1 MKQIFSLPYG
11 WLVPAVLL
19 LTACS
24 TEPKPVPYGNA
35 NCTHCSMTITDV
47 RYGAELVND
56 KGKPSFFDA
65 VECLAAY
72 VNRKPEEGRKASFLM
87 VTDFSNPTE
96 LIPVNSAHFVRSA
109 ALPSP
114 MGMNLLAVS
123 TQEAARKIQ
132 QEQGAELLTWG
143 QVLAIVKNDEKL
155 H

>member
-1 MKQIFSLPYG
+1 MKRILSFPYS
-11 WLVPAVLL
+11 WIMPAILL

-24 TEPKPVPYGNA
+24 TAPKPVPYGNA
-35 NCTHCSMTITDV
+35 NCTHCSMTIADV

-56 KGKPSFFDA
+56 KGKPFFFDA

-72 VNRKPEEGRKASFLM
+72 VNSKPEEGQKASFLM

-96 LIPVNSAHFVRSA
+96 LLPVNSAHFVRSE

-123 TQEAARKIQ
+123 TQEAARRIQ
-132 QEQGAELLTWG
+132 EEQVAELLTWE
-143 QVLAIVKNDEKL
+143 QVLALVKNDEKL

>member
-1 MKQIFSLPYG
+1 MKRILSFTYG
-11 WLVPAVLL
+11 WVVPAVLL

-35 NCTHCSMTITDV
+35 NCTHCNMTITDV

-56 KGKPSFFDA
+56 KGKPYFFDA

-72 VNRKPEEGRKASFLM
+72 VNSKPEEGQKASFLM

-96 LIPVNSAHFVRSA
+96 LINVNRAHFVRSA

-123 TQEAARKIQ
+123 TPEAAKKIQ
-132 QEQGAELLTWG
+132 QEQGAELLTWD
-143 QVLAIVKNDEKL
+143 QVLAIVKNDEK
-155 H
+155 HH